1 MRRLM
6 IIVPLVLAACGRP
19 PASDH
24 PVDANAA
31 RQELLAADRAF
42 AAATDS
48 NRLDG
53 WLRFYADDAVR
64 LRMAGPTA
72 QGLDSIRA
80 FDAPLFADSAAR
92 LLWDP
97 TASGVFADGR
107 HGYTTGR
114 SVMIKPRPRGG
125 VDTLYS
131 GRYVT
136 IWRRGTD
143 GRWKVILDTG
153 A

>member
-1 MRRLM
+1 MRRH
-6 IIVPLVLAACGRP
+6 LVVAAALLAACGRP
-19 PASDH
+19 PAEIPAD
-24 PVDANAA
+24 PRAA
-31 RQELLAADRAF
+31 RAELLAADRAF
-42 AAATDS
+42 AAATDT

-53 WLRFYADDAVR
+53 WMRFYADDAVR

-80 FDAPLFADSAAR
+80 FDGPIFADSSAR

-125 VDTLYS
+125 LDTLYS

-136 IWRRGTD
+136 IWRRGAD